1 MEWPHNRKDFVV
13 LCADTA
19 LRLGLGGMFLY
30 SAWSKIQD
38 PGMFQTM
45 VDNYRMLP
53 TYVTALFSVTMS
65 MGELLVGAMFLF
77 TKWTREA
84 AFATAIMLA
93 MFIVALTQAQ
103 IRGLDISCGCFSE
116 SEKNP
121 HEVLHALVRDVLLIV
136 PTAWLLIKGQ
146 RRWIAD
152 FRRIWYTVRQ

>member
-53 TYVTALFSVTMS
+53 TGVTALFSVTMS
-65 MGELLVGAMFLF
+65 MAELLVGAMFLF

-84 AFATAIMLA
+84 AFATAIMLT
-93 MFIVALTQAQ
+93 MFIVALGQAQ
-103 IRGLDISCGCFSE
+103 VRGLDISCGCFSK
-116 SEKNP
+116 SEEMP
-121 HEVLHALVRDVLLIV
+121 RAVLFALIRDALLAV
-136 PTAWLLIKGQ
+136 PTFWLLIKG
-146 RRWIAD
+146 RKRWIAD
-152 FRRIWYTVRQ
+152 FS

>member
-1 MEWPHNRKDFVV
+1 MKGVLS

-30 SAWSKIQD
+30 SAWSKVQD

-53 TYVTALFSVTMS
+53 AGVTALFAVTMS
-65 MGELLVGAMFLF
+65 TAELLVGAMFIF
-77 TKWTREA
+77 SKWTRAA
-84 AFATAIMLA
+84 AFATAVMLA

>member
-1 MEWPHNRKDFVV
+1 MERLHNRKELAV

-30 SAWSKIQD
+30 SAWGKIQD
-38 PGMFQTM
+38 PGTFQTM

-65 MGELLVGAMFLF
+65 MAELLVGSMFLF

-93 MFIVALTQAQ
+93 MFIVALGQAQ
-103 IRGLDISCGCFSE
+103 VRGRDISCGCFSE
-116 SEKNP
+116 SEEMP
-121 HEVLHALVRDVLLIV
+121 HDVLFALIRDVFLAV
-136 PTAWLLIKGQ
+136 PTFWLLIKGR

-152 FRRIWYTVRQ
+152 FR